1 LALRTP
7 LLLAVL
13 ARRSCSRIVSSLV
26 ASLLPCC
33 PASFPAS
40 AFLLAVLARRSC
52 SPFLLA
58 VLARRSCSP
67 VLLAGL
73 ARRSCSR
80 WIFQLRVGRARHRHH
95 HTFVKLVSSA
105 STPESFPAPLASSP
119 ASSPALSPASCLVA
133 LPRLSHRSQA
143 RRAADRPLFF
153 VSSVIHGALLPPPS
167 PWLPPPAPTAA
178 LFYCGQPRAGERQ
191 GS

>member
-1 LALRTP
+1 LALSTP

-13 ARRSCSRIVSSLV
+13 ARRSCSPFLLPHRFQPSRQPLALLSSLV
-26 ASLLPCC
+26 SRIG
-33 PASFPAS
+33 
-40 AFLLAVLARRSC
+40 VLARRSC

-143 RRAADRPLFF
+143 RRAADRPLF